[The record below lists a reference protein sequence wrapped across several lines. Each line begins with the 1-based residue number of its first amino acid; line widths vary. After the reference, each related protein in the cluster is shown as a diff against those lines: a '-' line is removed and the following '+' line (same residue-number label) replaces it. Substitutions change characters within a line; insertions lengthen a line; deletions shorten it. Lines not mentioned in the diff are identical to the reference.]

1 MGVQINLLRKGDR
14 LSLRR
19 NLNPAMVSNWKFA
32 KDCVS
37 IGGGIMAGTIFTV
50 ADFKTRELW
59 VQIEIPG
66 RSPPAFLKV
75 AGAELSGNF
84 DKVP

>member
-14 LSLRR
+14 VSLRR
-19 NLNPAMVSNWKFA
+19 NLNPTMVSNWKFA
-32 KDCVS
+32 KECAG
-37 IGGGIMAGTIFTV
+37 IGGGIMAGTVFMV
-50 ADFKTRELW
+50 ADFNTRELW
-59 VQIEIPG
+59 VSLEIPG

-75 AGAELSGNF
+75 AGVEISGNF